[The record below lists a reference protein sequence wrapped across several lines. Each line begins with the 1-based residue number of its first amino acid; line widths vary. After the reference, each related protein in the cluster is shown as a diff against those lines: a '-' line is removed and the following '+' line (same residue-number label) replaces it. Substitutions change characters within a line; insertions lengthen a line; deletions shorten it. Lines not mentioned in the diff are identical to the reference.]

1 MTADSVQ
8 ILIAMIVYMII
19 VLGIGVYFTRRAQT
33 NTENYFLGGRTLGP
47 WVTAMSSE
55 ASDMSGWLLMGLPGV
70 AYWCGVADAACTA
83 IGSVSYTQLDG

>member
-1 MTADSVQ
+1 MNADSVQ

-47 WVTAMSSE
+47 WVTAMS
-55 ASDMSGWLLMGLPGV
+55 A
-70 AYWCGVADAACTA
+70 
-83 IGSVSYTQLDG
+83 